1 MPFQIIL
8 DRKKAIERLAQEDDD
23 DRMGMAHSLLS
34 GLPSIIDSE
43 IPLRHPN
50 PTENQQKENPVAADL
65 DIKPEEDGEETT
77 TRPTL
82 QDTPAAEQTTISDYA
97 TISEKVTEEANPV
110 HHINPETLPI
120 PKEDTP
126 TSEDLATDFPSTPDR
141 PEAGP
146 STPPSRSPS
155 PAHAAPKHVTPTA
168 LTSLLTH
175 ADALW
180 TLYPPTHPEMG
191 VSSIMGPQSVV
202 FTWSE
207 NFKQLPGDRDA
218 EAMVGCPDLIVYP
231 YIEEEEDVGED
242 DVDGWDEK
250 EKKGRRTKG
259 KGRERGKGRRHPR
272 KLRKTRVVE
281 RRTMVAGAVLVLGV
295 AMAVYGV
302 KVHSGGGR
310 GGGGGVFGL
319 GFGLVEPGK
328 EWKGLKKIGGWV
340 GGLMVGATER
350 VLSAGGHGGAKT

>member
-1 MPFQIIL
+1 
-8 DRKKAIERLAQEDDD
+8 
-23 DRMGMAHSLLS
+23 MGMAHSLLS
-34 GLPSIIDSE
+34 GLPYIVDSE
-43 IPLRHPN
+43 IPPGHPN
-50 PTENQQKENPVAADL
+50 SIENQQEENPVVSDL
-65 DIKPEEDGEETT
+65 DIKLEDGEETT
-77 TRPTL
+77 TQPTL
-82 QDTPAAEQTTISDYA
+82 QDTPVVEQTTISEDA
-97 TISEKVTEEANPV
+97 TISETVTEEANPI
-110 HHINPETLPI
+110 HHISPEALPI
-120 PKEDTP
+120 PDTP
-126 TSEDLATDFPSTPDR
+126 TSSEDLTTDFPTTPD
-141 PEAGP
+141 PSEAGP
-146 STPPSRSPS
+146 STPSSRSPS
-155 PAHAAPKHVTPTA
+155 PAHTAPKHVTPTT

-207 NFKQLPGDRDA
+207 NFKELPGDRDA
-218 EAMVGCPDLIVYP
+218 EAMVGCPELIVYP
-231 YIEEEEDVGED
+231 YVEEEDEVGED
-242 DVDGWDEK
+242 DADGWDEK
-250 EKKGRRTKG
+250 EKKGRRVKG
-259 KGRERGKGRRHPR
+259 KRRGRGKDKRHPR
-272 KLRKTRVVE
+272 KLRKTRMVE
-281 RRTMVAGAVLVLGV
+281 RRTMVASAVLVLGV

-350 VLSAGGHGGAKT
+350 VLNAGGHGAAKM